1 MFPLAIII
9 FALGIWVGQS
19 FASYSPAQM
28 IQSAFNAARQFI
40 MSDKNSAAPAVP
52 AALGHGD
59 SVPSAGQAVP
69 SITKADDGP
78 MGIPSMGTMDSSS
91 GK

>member
-9 FALGIWVGQS
+9 FALGIWVGLS
-19 FASYSPAQM
+19 FTSYSPAQM
-28 IQSAFNAARQFI
+28 VQSALNAARQLI
-40 MSDKNSAAPAVP
+40 VSIENRAAPAVP

-78 MGIPSMGTMDSSS
+78 MGVPSVGTMDSSS